1 MPRKHPTLDP
11 GTSLDRFKLERLIG
25 TGAFGQVW
33 TAIDEGEHGFRKRV
47 ALKILAESTNQKRI
61 EALMHEARICGA
73 LNHPNIIDVY
83 GVMRD
88 GNHTFII
95 MEYVEGETL
104 SAQWKDLDFLGV
116 RFPRSITLDIA
127 VAVCEALYHA
137 WDATDAEGR
146 PLRIVHRD
154 LKPANVIISDR
165 GIVKVGDF
173 GIAKASAVD
182 PSTTR
187 AGKLKGT
194 PSYLAPEV
202 WQGKRDF
209 RPSLDLWSLG
219 VILWEM
225 AVGKRFFGR
234 ASMAEIF
241 DLVLSRS
248 PEDEARQAAKHFPEL
263 EPILIRLLQ
272 RDQKDRYDH
281 PLKVAEKLRRIRQQ
295 IGSHGDLLQFSRLV
309 RAGRLEPEERQGSLI
324 ALPALPLDAEDWVP
338 LISVAAGDGG
348 PVGAPWDTEPVGI
361 PVKLGPSTGEEKKP
375 DPGGATRSSTHALPD
390 LDPGAPDQ
398 LPPKD
403 DADAVATVRE
413 ELPQVST
420 KEPAKIDLPPQPK
433 PPTPAPPRP
442 RTPET
447 EPIHVPDV
455 SEPRRGPPW
464 GALVIIGLALVAAA
478 ILIIKTVGS

>member
-1 MPRKHPTLDP
+1 MARKHPTLDP
-11 GTSLDRFKLERLIG
+11 GSSLDRFKLERLIG

-33 TAIDEGEHGFRKRV
+33 TAIDEAEHGFRKRV

-95 MEYVEGETL
+95 MEFVEGETL
-104 SAQWKDLDFLGV
+104 SALWKDLDFLNV

-127 VAVCEALYHA
+127 IAVCEALYHA
-137 WDATDAEGR
+137 WDATDADGQ

-173 GIAKASAVD
+173 GIAKASAID

-209 RPSLDLWSLG
+209 RPSIDLWSLG

-234 ASMAEIF
+234 ASMTEIF
-241 DLVLSRS
+241 DLVLSRT
-248 PEDEARQAAKHFPEL
+248 PRDEARQAEEFFPEIA
-263 EPILIRLLQ
+263 PVLIRLLQ
-272 RDQKDRYDH
+272 RDARDRSDH
-281 PLKVAEKLRRIRQQ
+281 PLKVAEKLRRIRLE
-295 IGSHGDLLQFSRLV
+295 IGASGDLLQFSRLV
-309 RAGRLEPEERQGSLI
+309 RAGRLEPDERQGSLI
-324 ALPALPLDAEDWVP
+324 ALPALPVDASDWAP
-338 LISVAAGDGG
+338 LIAVAAGDGG
-348 PVGAPWDTEPVGI
+348 PPASPWDTEPVGT
-361 PVKLGPSTGEEKKP
+361 PVKLGPSTGEEKRP
-375 DPGGATRSSTHALPD
+375 DPAGPTHSGTQPLPD
-390 LDPGAPDQ
+390 LDPLAPDL
-398 LPPKD
+398 LPPVGEVD
-403 DADAVATVRE
+403 DDPDAVATTRQ
-413 ELPQVST
+413 ELPETVSV
-420 KEPAKIDLPPQPK
+420 KNPARVNLPEE
-433 PPTPAPPRP
+433 PAPPRNP
-442 RTPET
+442 PET
-447 EPIHVPDV
+447 APVPV
-455 SEPRRGPPW
+455 PEQTGARRRGPPW
-464 GALVIIGLALVAAA
+464 GALAIIALALLAAVLM
-478 ILIIKTVGS
+478 ILKTLN